1 MSFLVASQIICP
13 FTFVSIT
20 KKFTLI
26 LSYVVP
32 NQKSKQIGKKKSP
45 FIFFLI
51 SLDNLLFDN

>member
-26 LSYVVP
+26 LLYVVP
-32 NQKSKQIGKKKSP
+32 NQKSKQIGKKNPHS
-45 FIFFLI
+45 FF
-51 SLDNLLFDN
+51 F

>member
-32 NQKSKQIGKKKSP
+32 NQSKQIGKKIP
-45 FIFFLI
+45 IHFFFKFL
-51 SLDNLLFDN
+51 